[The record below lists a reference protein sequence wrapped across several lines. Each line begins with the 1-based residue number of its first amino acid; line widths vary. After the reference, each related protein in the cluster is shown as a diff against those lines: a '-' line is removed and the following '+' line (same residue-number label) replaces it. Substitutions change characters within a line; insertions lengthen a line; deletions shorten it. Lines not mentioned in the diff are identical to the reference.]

1 MDKVVKV
8 KDVERALDIITGGRL
23 PKSKEELFTSTN
35 PFVVMKTSNIP
46 GKGVMETPGL
56 VFGDPER
63 EVRKLAVLMTMTESD
78 IELAGGT
85 GVDAIVA
92 HHPIAD
98 AANSGGVLLRTYLG
112 LYNIAAFELHE
123 AFHGLHPGISYIHGH
138 QAYRTEIAY
147 GGLAGNCLFVG
158 KALDEVKTLGDMVN
172 RIRDFMDVETEEDFL
187 QHERNLRHC
196 DDMDETSVAV
206 CGKILVGT
214 PDSKVEHILH
224 IFPHTAFSPKDLENV
239 LRENPEIDTVL
250 ASISRVKPD
259 NPLVDKC
266 KELGLNFVLGN
277 SHALEIYE
285 NGLPLAK
292 AIQKLLPSV
301 EVVIFKERV
310 TSVPVSKF
318 GSKSIQEYADLISE
332 KYLLRKANN

>member
-1 MDKVVKV
+1 MEKVVKV
-8 KDVERALDIITGGRL
+8 KDVINALDIITGGRL
-23 PKSKEELFTSTN
+23 PKNKEELFTSTN
-35 PFVVMKTSNIP
+35 PFVVMKSSDIP

-56 VFGDPER
+56 VFGDPEM
-63 EVRKLAVLMTMTESD
+63 EVKKLAVLMTMTESD

-112 LYNIAAFELHE
+112 LYKIAALELHE

-138 QAYRTEIAY
+138 EAYRTEIAY
-147 GGLAGNCLFVG
+147 GGVPGNCLFVG
-158 KALDEVKTLGDMVN
+158 KAFDEVKTLGDIIA
-172 RIRDFMDVETEEDFL
+172 RITDFMGVETEESFL
-187 QHERNLRHC
+187 NSEKNLRNCVEIH
-196 DDMDETSVAV
+196 ETSVAV

-214 PDSKVEHILH
+214 PKSKVQHILH
-224 IFPHTAFSPKDLENV
+224 IFPHTAFSPEHLENV

-277 SHALEIYE
+277 SHALEIFE

-292 AIQKLLPSV
+292 AIQKLLPSI
-301 EVVIFKERV
+301 EVVMFKERI
-310 TSVPVSKF
+310 TSVPLTKF
-318 GSKSIQEYADLISE
+318 GSESIQEYADMICD
-332 KYLLRKANN
+332 KYLLKNQSS